1 MKQSSQAFCTRARKL
16 QGRVEPAKVRCSA
29 MAGYAC
35 LLRQTGKFV
44 ELFYVFHLI
53 ENTQDFYPACHSAL
67 FATAGRPLMPP
78 VQKPA
83 RRALFLYGGSLVT
96 ASLRLG
102 ATIAPSASI
111 SLKPL

>member
-1 MKQSSQAFCTRARKL
+1 MKQSSKAFGTRARKL
-16 QGRVEPAKVRCSA
+16 QGRVEPAKVRWSA
-29 MAGYAC
+29 MTGYAG

-44 ELFYVFHLI
+44 KLFYVFHLI
-53 ENTQDFYPACHSAL
+53 KNTQDFYPACHTAL
-67 FATAGRPLMPP
+67 FVIAGRPLMPP

-83 RRALFLYGGSLVT
+83 QRALFLYDGSLVT

-111 SLKPL
+111 S